1 MAAALAGAPNFA
13 SGGGTIMLCER
24 EDFLPV
30 TDGTPVSSTE
40 R

>member
-13 SGGGTIMLCER
+13 GGGGTIMLCER

-30 TDGTPVSSTE
+30 TDGSLVSSIE